1 VSAVAT
7 ALREL
12 WGLFVE
18 DPSLTLGILGCLLI
32 AAFAFPAL
40 RLRDEWRGPLL
51 FVLLAIV
58 LWENVRRSATTTR
71 SLDHVNHPTLT
82 RTVGTADT
90 SSAPPASSP
99 RSPTG

>member
-1 VSAVAT
+1 VSAAAT

-18 DPSLTLGILGCLLI
+18 DASLTLGILGSLLI

-51 FVLLAIV
+51 FVLLAVV

-71 SLDHVNHPTLT
+71 SF
-82 RTVGTADT
+82 DT
-90 SSAPPASSP
+90 TS
-99 RSPTG
+99 

>member
-7 ALREL
+7 AFREL

-18 DPSLTLGILGCLLI
+18 DASLTLAILGCLLI

-40 RLRDEWRGPLL
+40 RLREEWRGPLL

-58 LWENVRRSATTTR
+58 LWENVRRSAMATQRLTPNQ
-71 SLDHVNHPTLT
+71 SPHP
-82 RTVGTADT
+82 
-90 SSAPPASSP
+90 SAFSP
-99 RSPTG
+99 RSPIGEPKDSPSGE